1 MAESDINKTTQEDI
15 MKIDDQVDLL
25 MSGTNY
31 GDLQLKDKMG
41 TELKERLLEAEKEKR
56 PVRVYCGFDPRTSDL
71 HLGHTVPMRKLR
83 QFQELGH
90 EAVFLIGNYTSLI
103 GDPSDKDK
111 LRPQLSP
118 DEVRKNAE
126 TYAEQAFKILDPEK
140 TKIEYNANWL
150 GKLNFED
157 LISLSSRFTIGQFL
171 TRDNF
176 KTRLDKGDPIYLH
189 ETFYS
194 IMQGYDAYALKADV
208 QVGGSDQLFN
218 IVTAARKLMT
228 GLGCKP
234 NIAIILDILP
244 GTDGRIKMSKSL
256 GNHIPLLCSPEDMY
270 GKVMSI
276 PDDAMDAYMRL
287 ITGWRPDRIIRLKD
301 DVDRGLLHVKDLKMR
316 IAREIVGIYHG
327 ETDALR
333 AEEHFVNVFQKRGFP
348 EDMPVHR
355 LGEGI
360 NVVELIASA
369 GLSKSRSEARRLI
382 GQNAVTLDGKPVAAH
397 GFILRAPGIL
407 KVGKRRFV
415 RLLP

>member
-1 MAESDINKTTQEDI
+1 